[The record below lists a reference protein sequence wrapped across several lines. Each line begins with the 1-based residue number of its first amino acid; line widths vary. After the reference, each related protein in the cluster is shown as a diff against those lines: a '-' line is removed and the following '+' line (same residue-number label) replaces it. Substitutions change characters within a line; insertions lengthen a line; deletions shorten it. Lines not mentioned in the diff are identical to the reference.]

1 MGKMTFGIVHV
12 RRSFRRAAGNGTPAA
27 CAPQTARVNAQTQKL
42 RFRGSIFAPI
52 DWRSIGTCLLQRNE
66 FFLARLGRVL
76 LAQRRIFGARLRI
89 ERCLLFFV
97 QERIHHAYRA
107 GRVEHVHRARA
118 IMRRDFHRRV
128 RPAGG
133 GAAN

>member
-1 MGKMTFGIVHV
+1 MGKMMFGIVHV
-12 RRSFRRAAGNGTPAA
+12 RRSFRRAAGNGMRAA
-27 CAPQTARVNAQTQKL
+27 CAPQIARVNAQTQKL
-42 RFRGSIFAPI
+42 RFRKSVFAPI
-52 DWRSIGTCLLQRNE
+52 NWCSIGACLLQRNE

-107 GRVEHVHRARA
+107 GRVEHVHRTRA
-118 IMRRDFHRRV
+118 IMRRDFHGRM

-133 GAAN
+133 SAAD